1 MIHGETDINISS
13 CCITLKKSDQAQKKS
28 THVQPCPY
36 SSTAVTD
43 CSRAPYS
50 LLLTARELHTTLLNV
65 HREFSQLHVTHQS
78 RRQPKNEKYNN
89 TMSTYSNMY
98 TITNIHVLQRTVGV
112 HVQCSMECAI
122 YITSM
127 TSTVIGRDKPIMSVH
142 SNNVTVTL
150 VFVVHVHNTRLYL

>member
-43 CSRAPYS
+43 CSSAPYS

-65 HREFSQLHVTHQS
+65 HRELSQLHVTNKRHQGPCTVFYTNFYIVFFGPQTTCTGHITPPQVS
-78 RRQPKNEKYNN
+78 SSSVSIFIAFHKKWLLCQLTFCNKTRVLFQP
-89 TMSTYSNMY
+89 
-98 TITNIHVLQRTVGV
+98 IA
-112 HVQCSMECAI
+112 SM
-122 YITSM
+122 
-127 TSTVIGRDKPIMSVH
+127 
-142 SNNVTVTL
+142 
-150 VFVVHVHNTRLYL
+150 